1 MCYSPERFRPVFSI
15 IYFIY
20 GSINCPTTKKR
31 DVINPPKE
39 LRRILLLIFN
49 NLQNCFFFSQLIHSK
64 VVDTSLVFP
73 HRLGPPYK
81 RALRNLM
88 ADYLK
93 KIIQDSGELW
103 KIFLLDLALAKEL
116 LLNEKRTVNPLLS
129 PPRSF
134 FISNAFKWGAGWG
147 GFNRDEGLI

>member
-1 MCYSPERFRPVFSI
+1 M
-15 IYFIY
+15 
-20 GSINCPTTKKR
+20 
-31 DVINPPKE
+31 
-39 LRRILLLIFN
+39 
-49 NLQNCFFFSQLIHSK
+49 
-64 VVDTSLVFP
+64 DTSLVFP

-116 LLNEKRTVNPLLS
+116 LLNEKRYFNTILLIGS
-129 PPRSF
+129 WL
-134 FISNAFKWGAGWG
+134 FI
-147 GFNRDEGLI
+147 

>member
-1 MCYSPERFRPVFSI
+1 M
-15 IYFIY
+15 
-20 GSINCPTTKKR
+20 
-31 DVINPPKE
+31 
-39 LRRILLLIFN
+39 
-49 NLQNCFFFSQLIHSK
+49 
-64 VVDTSLVFP
+64 DTSIVFP

-116 LLNEKRTVNPLLS
+116 LLNDKRTVNPLLS
-129 PPRSF
+129 PP
-134 FISNAFKWGAGWG
+134 G
-147 GFNRDEGLI
+147 ELIYFERI

>member
-1 MCYSPERFRPVFSI
+1 MCYSPERFRPVLSI
-15 IYFIY
+15 IYLIY
-20 GSINCPTTKKR
+20 DSVNCPTTKKR

-49 NLQNCFFFSQLIHSK
+49 DLQFFFSQLIHSK
-64 VVDTSLVFP
+64 VVDTSIVFP

-103 KIFLLDLALAKEL
+103 KL
-116 LLNEKRTVNPLLS
+116 LLNDKRTVNPLLS
-129 PPRSF
+129 PPGSLL
-134 FISNAFKWGAGWG
+134 ISNAFKGGWV
-147 GFNRDEGLI
+147 

>member
-81 RALRNLM
+81 RALRNLL

-93 KIIQDSGELW
+93 KIIQDSGEL
-103 KIFLLDLALAKEL
+103 
-116 LLNEKRTVNPLLS
+116 
-129 PPRSF
+129 
-134 FISNAFKWGAGWG
+134 
-147 GFNRDEGLI
+147 

>member
-1 MCYSPERFRPVFSI
+1 MCYSPERFRPVLSI
-15 IYFIY
+15 IYLIY
-20 GSINCPTTKKR
+20 DSVNCPTTKKR

-49 NLQNCFFFSQLIHSK
+49 DLQFFFSQLIHSK
-64 VVDTSLVFP
+64 VVDTSIVFP

-116 LLNEKRTVNPLLS
+116 LLNDKRTINPLLS
-129 PPRSF
+129 PPGSL
-134 FISNAFKWGAGWG
+134 FISNAFKGGWV
-147 GFNRDEGLI
+147 

>member
-15 IYFIY
+15 IYLIY
-20 GSINCPTTKKR
+20 DSVNCPTTKKR

-49 NLQNCFFFSQLIHSK
+49 NLQFFFSQLIHSK
-64 VVDTSLVFP
+64 VVDTSIVFP

-103 KIFLLDLALAKEL
+103 KL
-116 LLNEKRTVNPLLS
+116 LLNDKRTVNPLLS
-129 PPRSF
+129 PPGSL
-134 FISNAFKWGAGWG
+134 FISNAFKGGWV
-147 GFNRDEGLI
+147 

>member
-1 MCYSPERFRPVFSI
+1 M
-15 IYFIY
+15 
-20 GSINCPTTKKR
+20 
-31 DVINPPKE
+31 
-39 LRRILLLIFN
+39 
-49 NLQNCFFFSQLIHSK
+49 
-64 VVDTSLVFP
+64 DTSLVFP

-129 PPRSF
+129 PTRSF